1 MAYITDIRAR
11 DWSLSL
17 TEQGKVVEGIADIGQ
32 CIFIILSTDKGSDP
46 LRPEFGSNIFQYV
59 DAPINI
65 AAANIVKAIVEA
77 IRDWEKRVT
86 VVRVK
91 YRVDVSNITFQVDW
105 KINTGAVGTTEFD
118 LFKRTQAPA
127 TGGEGIGDWIIE
139 TNFEVQ

>member
-1 MAYITDIRAR
+1 MAYVNEIRAR

-17 TEQGKVVEGIADIGQ
+17 TEQGKVAEGIADISQ

-46 LRPEFGSNIFQYV
+46 LRPEFGSNIFQYI
-59 DAPINI
+59 DAPINV

-91 YRVDVSNITFQVDW
+91 YRVDVSNIIFQVDW
-105 KINTGAVGTTEFD
+105 KFNNTVGTTEFD
-118 LFKRTQAPA
+118 LFNRTQGPA